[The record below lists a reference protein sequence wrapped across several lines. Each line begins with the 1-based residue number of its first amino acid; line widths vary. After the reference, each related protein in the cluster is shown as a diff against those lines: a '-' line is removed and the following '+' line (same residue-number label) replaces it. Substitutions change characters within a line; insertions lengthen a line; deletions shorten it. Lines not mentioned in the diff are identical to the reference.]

1 MKVLV
6 RLISFYYAVVTFLT
20 LIIVVDLVISPR
32 TQGLGSTGVF
42 EMLALI
48 GWALNLLVGPYAT
61 VQLWRLKPRGR
72 WGAIVLSGYGIFYYA
87 VAFILKQP
95 EFQAAYL
102 VFDLVLV
109 SVLLSIPL
117 KRYASE
123 RFKDK

>member
-1 MKVLV
+1 MKVLL
-6 RLISFYYAVVTFLT
+6 RLISFYYAIVTLLT
-20 LIIVVDLVISPR
+20 LIIVVDLFISPR
-32 TQGLGSTGVF
+32 TQRLGSTGTF
-42 EMLALI
+42 EILALI
-48 GWALNLLVGPYAT
+48 GWALTLLAGPYAAI
-61 VQLWRLKPRGR
+61 QLWRLKPRGR
-72 WGAIVLSGYGIFYYA
+72 WGAIVLSGYGVFYYV

-117 KRYASE
+117 KKSASE